1 MWEKG
6 RSLEEK
12 KKSSEGKVVIH
23 FKDVTHLWQLPTL
36 SSFSVG
42 PFLLLPPSTP
52 PPTWLTEAVSHH
64 HRNTGD
70 LVRKAV
76 EEVWAAASWWDQVA
90 SGGSST
96 FLVLGV
102 QGPTGQAERALT
114 NKEWEMLRPGG
125 QESYI
130 LAAAVPISLHRES
143 QWDNTVIKTEMRPL
157 EDWLEC
163 L

>member
-125 QESYI
+125 
-130 LAAAVPISLHRES
+130 AGKLHSSRGCAYQPPRREPMG
-143 QWDNTVIKTEMRPL
+143 QHGN
-157 EDWLEC
+157 
-163 L
+163 